1 MELTQISKGFET
13 MKSMLF
19 LAIATLAMATTG
31 CAVQSG
37 GACNQQCGD
46 DCMVLSGDCG
56 CSAPKGLTPSGG
68 LFCRMGDQRGMAMRL
83 NQKGSAC
90 DQGRGSGLFS
100 RLGKGQVAG
109 GCSDGSCGGASDCGC
124 SGAAS
129 AVISDGMMDGG
140 CGCGDMG
147 EVVVSD
153 GGGMAAAGG
162 AGGGLFGCR
171 SGKCGL
177 GLGGGGCL
185 SGKCG
190 LGLGGGAGIAGG
202 AGIGGR
208 IGAGGFGAGGCGMGG
223 CGIGGKLC
231 GGCLSKL
238 AGAPRHPYGGA
249 IPHTAQA
256 QGAGTG
262 MAPSYAY
269 PYYTT
274 RSPRDFL
281 SKKPPTIGY

>member
-1 MELTQISKGFET
+1 
-13 MKSMLF
+13 MLF
-19 LAIATLAMATTG
+19 MALATFAMATTG
-31 CAVQSG
+31 CALQSG

-56 CSAPKGLTPSGG
+56 CGAPRGLTPSGG
-68 LFCRMGDQRGMAMRL
+68 LFARMGDQRGMAMRL

-90 DQGRGSGLFS
+90 NQGRGSGLFS
-100 RLGKGQVAG
+100 RVASAGQSNCADE
-109 GCSDGSCGGASDCGC
+109 SCGC
-124 SGAAS
+124 SAS
-129 AVISDGMMDGG
+129 MGDGMVMSDIGG
-140 CGCGDMG
+140 DCGCGDMG
-147 EVVVSD
+147 EVIVSD
-153 GGGMAAAGG
+153 GGAA
-162 AGGGLFGCR
+162 AGGGLF
-171 SGKCGL
+171 S
-177 GLGGGGCL
+177 CL

-190 LGLGGGAGIAGG
+190 LGGGCGLGKCGLGGGCGL
-202 AGIGGR
+202 
-208 IGAGGFGAGGCGMGG
+208 GGCGLGSKLGGGCGLSG
-223 CGIGGKLC
+223 CGIGGKFC

-238 AGAPRHPYGGA
+238 AGASQHPYGGA

-256 QGAGTG
+256 PGAGTG